1 MKNIKKHVVR
11 IIPYFFVFLFCTKVG
26 QAFRITPGTDMSEKV
41 LGLSLGFSAAFSNV
55 APSFHPQDMLV
66 GAVGAAAVLL
76 AVYVKS
82 KNARKFRKGEEYG
95 SARWGTSSDIKPFI
109 NKEFSKNIILTQT
122 ERLTLG
128 RIADSEKRNINLNV
142 LVIGGPGSGKTRY
155 HVKPNLM
162 QMNASYIVTDPKGTL
177 IRECGRMLVQGG
189 YIIRVLNTIDFTQ
202 SMHYNP
208 FAYIH
213 SETDVLKLVTVIMEN
228 TKDADARTGEEF
240 WTKAEAL
247 LYQAL
252 IGYIAFEA
260 PEEERNIVT
269 LLQLIN
275 ASEAR
280 EDDEDFRSPVDML
293 FDQLEE
299 ENPDH
304 FAVRQY
310 KKFKLAAGK
319 TLKSILISCG
329 ARLAPFD
336 IQQVRDM
343 MAYDDMALDKI
354 GDRKTALF
362 CIVSDT
368 DTTFNFIPAMLYSQ
382 MFNTLCDKA
391 LTCGGRLPV
400 HVTCLFDE
408 FANQKIPNFEHLIS
422 VIRSRNISAHIIVQT
437 QSQLRAIYK
446 DHAETI
452 IGCCSSILFLGGKEP
467 STLKS
472 VSESLGRETIDTYSE
487 SDTRGNQRSH
497 GLNYQKLGKP
507 LMTPDE
513 LAIMPGNRCI
523 LQLQGVHPFYSRKYD
538 ITKHPMY
545 PLLADTDKGN
555 RFEVKQY
562 LYKE

>member
-1 MKNIKKHVVR
+1 MRNIKKHVVR
-11 IIPYFFVFLFCTKVG
+11 IIPYFFIFLFCTKVG

-41 LGLSLGFSAAFSNV
+41 LGLSVGFSAAFSNL
-55 APSFHPQDMLV
+55 APSFHPQDILV
-66 GAVGAAAVLL
+66 GAVGAVAVWL

-95 SARWGTSSDIKPFI
+95 SARWGTLRDIKPFI

-128 RIADSEKRNINLNV
+128 QIADPEKRNINLNV

-177 IRECGRMLVQGG
+177 IRECGRMLAQGG
-189 YIIRVLNTIDFTQ
+189 YIIRVLNTIDFAQ

-213 SETDVLKLVTVIMEN
+213 SEMDVLKLVTVIMEN
-228 TKDADARTGEEF
+228 TKDADARTG
-240 WTKAEAL
+240 
-247 LYQAL
+247 
-252 IGYIAFEA
+252 
-260 PEEERNIVT
+260 EEERNIVT

-293 FDQLEE
+293 FDQLEK

-391 LTCGGRLPV
+391 LTYGGRLPV

-472 VSESLGRETIDTYSE
+472 ISDSLGRETIDTYSE
-487 SDTRGNQRSH
+487 SDTRGNQQSH

-523 LQLQGVHPFYSRKYD
+523 LQLQGVHPFYSKKYD

-545 PLLADTDKGN
+545 PLLADADEGN
-555 RFEVKQY
+555 RFEGRKY
-562 LYKE
+562 